1 MAMRPLGHDQ
11 AASHSNSE
19 SWPSSRLGQLV
30 PRVDGMDGIE
40 GGCSNGSH
48 IRIRRNGKEEGAG
61 EGGAETRLRLA
72 PFPKHSLSP
81 PT

>member
-1 MAMRPLGHDQ
+1 MSLRLLGDDQ
-11 AASHSNSE
+11 APSHSNSE

-48 IRIRRNGKEEGAG
+48 IRIRRNGKDDGEKEG
-61 EGGAETRLRLA
+61 EGGAETRLQGFRV
-72 PFPKHSLSP
+72 K
-81 PT
+81 